1 MLKQIGSSGQLS
13 MGKHLA
19 GKYFQVEAQ
28 EGGAFML
35 RPMKVIPEDDA
46 WLHTPEMKKN
56 LAAARRWM
64 AKTPAAATDMK
75 NFNAQINA
83 AIKAKTKKAA

>member
-1 MLKQIGSSGQLS
+1 MLKQIGASGQLS

-35 RPMKVIPEDDA
+35 RPMKVIPVDDA
-46 WLHTPEMKKN
+46 WLHTPEMRANLKQADAWMKKN
-56 LAAARRWM
+56 P
-64 AKTPAAATDMK
+64 PAETDLK
-75 NFNAQINA
+75 KFNAKIEA
-83 AIKAKTKKAA
+83 VLKARTAKAR